1 MVLSD
6 GDWTYLFAS
15 PISIGLW
22 IAAVAGFILPLFL
35 RPYLR
40 APVQVASDEDPN
52 RNSGKDRG

>member
-35 RPYLR
+35 RPYLKVP
-40 APVQVASDEDPN
+40 APVMTDDDVKRDK
-52 RNSGKDRG
+52 G